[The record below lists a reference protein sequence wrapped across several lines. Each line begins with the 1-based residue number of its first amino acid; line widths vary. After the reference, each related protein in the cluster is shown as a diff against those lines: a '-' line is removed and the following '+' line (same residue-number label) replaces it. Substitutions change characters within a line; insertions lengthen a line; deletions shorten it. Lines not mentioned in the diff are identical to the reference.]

1 MPSGRH
7 KKLNKEQPEVLNDIS
22 DEEVGEDAN
31 EEVEEE
37 NLDDELDF
45 DHQGNMD
52 DWLIID
58 KIEDVVVGT
67 SIPYNYEKSRF
78 KK

>member
-7 KKLNKEQPEVLNDIS
+7 KKLNKEQPELLNDIS

-37 NLDDELDF
+37 NLEDELDF
-45 DHQGNMD
+45 DHPKFTDEFM
-52 DWLIID
+52 
-58 KIEDVVVGT
+58 ED
-67 SIPYNYEKSRF
+67 YDE
-78 KK
+78 

>member
-22 DEEVGEDAN
+22 DEEVEDAN

-45 DHQGNMD
+45 DHHKFTDEFM
-52 DWLIID
+52 
-58 KIEDVVVGT
+58 ED
-67 SIPYNYEKSRF
+67 YDE
-78 KK
+78 